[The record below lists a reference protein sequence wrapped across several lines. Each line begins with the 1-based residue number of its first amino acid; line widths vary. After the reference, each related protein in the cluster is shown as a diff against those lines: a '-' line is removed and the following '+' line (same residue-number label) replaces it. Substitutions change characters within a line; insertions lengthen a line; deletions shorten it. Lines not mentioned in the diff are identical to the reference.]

1 MGGVLKATGRIE
13 MSMTRFSFLRL
24 EAEELAALVLA
35 TGGGGVARPA
45 LVTSSWVPQKR
56 TLVGNTGNSSDAPEG
71 SSRDRASRSH
81 EGDLIAGLETTNHK
95 TARRPAKLCKGHVG
109 GVKAMLKHV
118 LDRTERKRIGATAE
132 LQLRRPW
139 RPIPRDSK
147 IRHLPKMVC
156 NEVSS
161 RG

>member
-1 MGGVLKATGRIE
+1 
-13 MSMTRFSFLRL
+13 
-24 EAEELAALVLA
+24 
-35 TGGGGVARPA
+35 
-45 LVTSSWVPQKR
+45 
-56 TLVGNTGNSSDAPEG
+56 VGNTGNSSDAPEG
-71 SSRDRASRSH
+71 SSRGRASRSH
-81 EGDLIAGLETTNHK
+81 EGDLVAGLETTDHK

-118 LDRTERKRIGATAE
+118 LDRTERKRIGAIAE

-147 IRHLPKMVC
+147 IRHLLKMVC